1 MKKLVAMLVLAAGL
15 SAFATPVNITVVGA
29 TQVSSIW
36 YGIPVTDQVPPGDN
50 EVMPGNTP
58 ANAWD
63 MEAVLLDGNNLSL
76 VGSYDWAN
84 GVPSENV
91 STGDLF
97 VAVNGS
103 STYNYALRFN
113 FTSSTYDVYHL
124 SSTSTYVVPGTPGYF
139 DLTSCPFEVNA
150 STAKD
155 IGSYGFQ
162 YQTGLS
168 DNAAL
173 GYTSWTAGPVY
184 DGFGP
189 TTHNEITVDLANFLT
204 LTTGE
209 EIATH
214 ITMSCG
220 NDELNGHG
228 RVPEPGSLSMILVG
242 LMSIV
247 GLAISRKRK

>member
-29 TQVSSIW
+29 TPVSVNW
-36 YGIPVTDQVPPGDN
+36 YNSPATTQVPPGDN
-50 EVMPGNTP
+50 EVMPGNVMG
-58 ANAWD
+58 NAWD

-84 GVPSENV
+84 GVPSDNV

-97 VAVNGS
+97 IAVNGS
-103 STYNYALRFN
+103 STYNYALVFDYN
-113 FTSSTYDVYHL
+113 ADTYTAYQLNSGSQFLGVNQGQNIPFSNPFEL
-124 SSTSTYVVPGTPGYF
+124 VTSTAT
-139 DLTSCPFEVNA
+139 
-150 STAKD
+150 D

-168 DNAAL
+168 DDAAL
-173 GYTSWTAGPVY
+173 GYTSWET
-184 DGFGP
+184 P
-189 TTHNEITVDLANFLT
+189 TTHNEISVDLGNFLA

-209 EIATH
+209 EIASH
-214 ITMSCG
+214 ITMTCG
-220 NDELNGHG
+220 NDELNGFG
-228 RVPEPGSLSMILVG
+228 KVPEPGSLSMILVG
-242 LMSIV
+242 LLSIV